1 MLDPSVADQVTR
13 LTLKLLEKKLEQE
26 REDVDGDSEDPHLV
40 PGVEEALRS
49 ALRRRKALLQR
60 LRLVLEEL
68 ASGAPP
74 VSPRG
79 VYAAASP
86 PPPTPEPLRVLQHPV
101 PPPPATIVQQLPQPL
116 LMTQTPAAQALPA
129 QRSRSIKEDMVEMLL
144 LQNAQMH
151 QVVMQSLM
159 LQALP
164 PPVLVPPRG
173 LQAAPLHPALQDLPR
188 ARPAGPRAERQKPPH
203 VHHHHH
209 HHAPP
214 APLQAA
220 PAAGLPAPYSAW
232 SPVVSAPTLPPAASF
247 LPPVRHVAGPS
258 AAALSP

>member
-60 LRLVLEEL
+60 LR
-68 ASGAPP
+68 
-74 VSPRG
+74 
-79 VYAAASP
+79 
-86 PPPTPEPLRVLQHPV
+86 V